1 MTSERAV
8 VRWVTVAAT
17 AVTLGAV
24 TLPPAAWFLLAY
36 ERAAGALEAEVELT
50 SRTVTQVVSADPDL
64 WEFEASR
71 LREHL
76 SRRSSE
82 GVAERREILNA
93 AGMVVADDSAP
104 IAPPLITRS
113 VPLFDAGVQA
123 GSIRFSRSLRP
134 LLLRA
139 ALLLLVLILP
149 AALAFHLLRTLPLA
163 ALSLSRRALRHQ
175 RDAAQQYLDVAGV
188 SFVIL
193 DAGGHVALLNRK
205 GEELLGRAA
214 ADVVGRDWMAS
225 FVDPGDRKRAL
236 AALGPMRPGEVLEV
250 EFAVAR
256 PTGARRVVQW
266 YATPVASDGDGATP
280 GVLLSGVDIT
290 HQRELEDQL
299 GQTQRLRAIGQL
311 AGGVA
316 HDFNNILSSIK
327 GYASVLRADLE
338 VGSPHRL
345 DAEEILSA
353 VDRAAALTRSLLTFS
368 RRQER
373 KAEPVDLAE
382 LLRRSQRLLRRQL
395 PEDVALELDVPAEPL
410 PVTAD
415 GTQLEQVLVN
425 LVTNGRDAIPGAGKI
440 SVAASQVTLDAEGAA
455 LAGLPGPGDYARVS
469 VTDTGVGMEPE
480 TQSRIFEP
488 FFTTKDVGQGS
499 GLGLAVAFGVVEQ
512 HHGAIRIASEP
523 GRGTTVTFHLPLRAP
538 ARRALD
544 R

>member
-8 VRWVTVAAT
+8 VRWVTLAAT
-17 AVTLGAV
+17 AVTVGAAA
-24 TLPPAAWFLLAY
+24 LPPAAWFLLAY
-36 ERAAGALEAEVELT
+36 ERAAGSLEAEVELT

-71 LREHL
+71 LREHI
-76 SRRSSE
+76 SRSSKG
-82 GVAERREILNA
+82 GVAERRQILNA
-93 AGMVVADDSAP
+93 AGVLVAEDAAP
-104 IAPPLITRS
+104 IDPPLITRS
-113 VPLFDAGVQA
+113 VPIFDAGVQV
-123 GSIRFSRSLRP
+123 GSVRISRSLRP

-139 ALLLLVLILP
+139 ALLLLFLIPP
-149 AALAFHLLRTLPLA
+149 AALAFRLLRTLPLA
-163 ALSLSRRALRHQ
+163 ALRSSRGALRHQ

-193 DAGGHVALLNRK
+193 DAAGHVALVNRK
-205 GEELLGRAA
+205 GEELLGRGAD
-214 ADVVGRDWMAS
+214 DVVGRDWMAG
-225 FVDPGDRKRAL
+225 FVDPADRGRAL
-236 AALGPMRPGEVLEV
+236 AALGAMRPGEVLEV
-250 EFAVAR
+250 EFAVTR
-256 PTGARRVVQW
+256 PTGARRIVQW
-266 YATPVASDGDGATP
+266 YATPVASEGGGAPP

-290 HQRELEDQL
+290 HQRELEEQL

-338 VGSPHRL
+338 VGSTHRQ

-382 LLRRSQRLLRRQL
+382 IVRRSERMLRRQL
-395 PEDVALELDVPAEPL
+395 PEEVVLELDLAAEPL

-415 GTQLEQVLVN
+415 GVQLEQVLVN
-425 LVTNGRDAIPGAGKI
+425 LVTNARDAIPGAGKI
-440 SVAASQVTLDAEGAA
+440 SVSARPATLDAEGAA

-469 VTDTGVGMEPE
+469 VTDDGVGMEPE
-480 TQSRIFEP
+480 TRARILEP

-512 HHGAIRIASEP
+512 HRGAIRIASEP
-523 GRGTTVTFHLPLRAP
+523 GRGTTVTFHLPLRP
-538 ARRALD
+538 PGRRASD